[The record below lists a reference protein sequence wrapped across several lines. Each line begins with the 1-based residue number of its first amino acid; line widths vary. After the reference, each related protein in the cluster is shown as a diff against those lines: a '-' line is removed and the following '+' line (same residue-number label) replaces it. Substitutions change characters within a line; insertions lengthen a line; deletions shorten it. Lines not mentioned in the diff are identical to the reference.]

1 MAYLLDVKWSYKTRV
16 IPSLLRNGEKLL
28 NPDLLR
34 SKHQQRQL
42 GKSLECTV
50 VLVYSDA
57 LAHFSG
63 TAIKMFQS
71 QIVLGKEYMSS
82 FLREP
87 NPDDKVFIAKRR
99 KPK

>member
-1 MAYLLDVKWSYKTRV
+1 M
-16 IPSLLRNGEKLL
+16 
-28 NPDLLR
+28 
-34 SKHQQRQL
+34 
-42 GKSLECTV
+42 

-82 FLREP
+82 FLKEP
-87 NPDDKVFIAKRR
+87 NPEDKVFIAKRR

>member
-1 MAYLLDVKWSYKTRV
+1 MQSKHEWLTLLDVKWSYKTRV
-16 IPSLLRNGEKLL
+16 IPSLLGNGEKLL

-34 SKHQQRQL
+34 SKNQQRQL
-42 GKSLECTV
+42 GKGKSLECTV

-71 QIVLGKEYMSS
+71 QIVLGKEYMSY
-82 FLREP
+82 F
-87 NPDDKVFIAKRR
+87 
-99 KPK
+99 

>member
-1 MAYLLDVKWSYKTRV
+1 MSYLLDVKWSYKTRV
-16 IPSLLRNGEKLL
+16 IPSLLGNGEKLL

-34 SKHQQRQL
+34 SKHQQREL

-82 FLREP
+82 FLRQP